1 MASILKHLRSSTADK
16 RPTASGLADGQIA
29 INTASGTPAM
39 FFKDSA
45 GNVVKVGPAH
55 VGTSAPNASPAGS
68 AGNSTGELWVDNS
81 LTTPGLNYYTGSAF
95 VNLTPSG
102 TTSTVGLVELAT
114 NAETQAGS
122 DAVRAVTSAGLQS
135 KLSDSTSTTSSTTI
149 ASSTAVKSAYDLAN
163 AALPKSGGTLTGELL
178 ISPSGSLVF
187 EGSSDDSFETTIAVT
202 NPTADRTI
210 TFPNVTGTVITT
222 GDTGSVTSTMIAN
235 DTIVDADINASAAIA
250 PSKLGSG
257 ALPSG
262 VTVASANIVDGTI
275 VNADVNASAAIA
287 GTKISPDFGGQ
298 NVVTTGNVTGAALIP
313 SSSTVPT
320 NGVYLPSANNVAIS
334 TNGTGRLFVDAS
346 GSVGVGV
353 GNPNDKLHVLES
365 SASAAAATSASVAQ
379 FERAGNA
386 AITVS
391 TADSGAASIYFG
403 DTASST
409 VGTIQYNHSDNSL
422 LFGTNNAERL
432 RITSDGKLGLGTS
445 APANLLHVQGDATFE
460 QNAGGQFAIRGS
472 TNTSNRLNFG
482 FDTTSNYA
490 WLQAITAGT
499 AYRPIAL
506 NPAGGNVGI
515 GTTAPAQALEV
526 SASNARIRITDSDT
540 TAATSTSYLE
550 FYGSDARS
558 AVVFTD
564 SAGITVQADA
574 AGGNAVR
581 FNTNGSNERARIDS
595 SGRLLV
601 GTSTSTAYGTATG
614 IIQAVG
620 TTNAHISLTRSTDD
634 GGTPSFN
641 FAKSR
646 GTTASPTV
654 VIAGDVLGDIKF
666 AGYNGSNYDNV
677 AARIKAEVDGAVTG
691 GGANDMPGRIVL
703 STTLDGASSPTE
715 ALRITN
721 DRVIAYNQPDVTS
734 KSAAATL
741 TVAELKT
748 GIIQYTGA
756 AATLTLPTGTLTEG
770 GFNGIYTNMTFE
782 WSVINTG
789 SGTCTIGAGT
799 GHTIVG
805 STTVAAGASGRFA
818 SRRTA
823 ANTFVTYRLS

>member
-1 MASILKHLRSSTADK
+1 MASILKHLRSSTANK

-122 DAVRAVTSAGLQS
+122 DAVRAITSAGLQS

-320 NGVYLPSANNVAIS
+320 NGVYLPSANTVAFS
-334 TNGTGRLFVDAS
+334 TNSTGQVFINSNGNL
-346 GSVGVGV
+346 GVGTLSATNTAGKIHARADGDEPKSLLV
-353 GNPNDKLHVLES
+353 LQNRNTGGSAAVQLTFINGGIDYADDRYSYIRSIVTGAGQNGNNLTFATNPN
-365 SASAAAATSASVAQ
+365 
-379 FERAGNA
+379 G
-386 AITVS
+386 
-391 TADSGAASIYFG
+391 GAA
-403 DTASST
+403 
-409 VGTIQYNHSDNSL
+409 Q
-422 LFGTNNAERL
+422 ERL
-432 RITSDGKLGLGTS
+432 
-445 APANLLHVQGDATFE
+445 
-460 QNAGGQFAIRGS
+460 
-472 TNTSNRLNFG
+472 
-482 FDTTSNYA
+482 
-490 WLQAITAGT
+490 
-499 AYRPIAL
+499 
-506 NPAGGNVGI
+506 
-515 GTTAPAQALEV
+515 
-526 SASNARIRITDSDT
+526 
-540 TAATSTSYLE
+540 
-550 FYGSDARS
+550 
-558 AVVFTD
+558 
-564 SAGITVQADA
+564 
-574 AGGNAVR
+574 
-581 FNTNGSNERARIDS
+581 RIDS

-601 GTSTSTAYGTATG
+601 GTSTAATTFFGGTITPQIQLEGTSNNTSTL
-614 IIQAVG
+614 
-620 TTNAHISLTRSTDD
+620 SLTRRENGNAAASLSFGKTR
-634 GGTPSFN
+634 GGT
-641 FAKSR
+641 
-646 GTTASPTV
+646 TV
-654 VIAGDVLGDIKF
+654 VQANDGLGFISF
-666 AGYNGSNYDNV
+666 EGSDGTNLIRGASIT
-677 AARIKAEVDGAVTG
+677 AAVDGTP
-691 GGANDMPGRIVL
+691 GANDMPGRIVL
-703 STTLDGASSPTE
+703 STTADGASSPTE
-715 ALRITN
+715 RFRITN
-721 DRVIAYNQPDVTS
+721 DGVIAHDQPAP
-734 KSAAATL
+734 AAVNATATL
-741 TVAELKT
+741 TVANLKT
-748 GIIQYTGA
+748 GIITSTSA
-756 AATLTLPTGTLTEG
+756 AATDMTLPTGTDTQA
-770 GFNGIYTNMTFE
+770 GFSGTYDNFTFE

-789 SGTCTIGAGT
+789 PSLVRVLAGT
-799 GHTIVG
+799 AHTIVG
-805 STTVAAGASGRFA
+805 SGSVATGTSGRFA

>member
-1 MASILKHLRSSTADK
+1 
-16 RPTASGLADGQIA
+16 
-29 INTASGTPAM
+29 
-39 FFKDSA
+39 
-45 GNVVKVGPAH
+45 
-55 VGTSAPNASPAGS
+55 
-68 AGNSTGELWVDNS
+68 
-81 LTTPGLNYYTGSAF
+81 
-95 VNLTPSG
+95 
-102 TTSTVGLVELAT
+102 
-114 NAETQAGS
+114 
-122 DAVRAVTSAGLQS
+122 
-135 KLSDSTSTTSSTTI
+135 
-149 ASSTAVKSAYDLAN
+149 
-163 AALPKSGGTLTGELL
+163 
-178 ISPSGSLVF
+178 
-187 EGSSDDSFETTIAVT
+187 
-202 NPTADRTI
+202 
-210 TFPNVTGTVITT
+210 
-222 GDTGSVTSTMIAN
+222 
-235 DTIVDADINASAAIA
+235 
-250 PSKLGSG
+250 
-257 ALPSG
+257 
-262 VTVASANIVDGTI
+262 
-275 VNADVNASAAIA
+275 
-287 GTKISPDFGGQ
+287 
-298 NVVTTGNVTGAALIP
+298 
-313 SSSTVPT
+313 
-320 NGVYLPSANNVAIS
+320 
-334 TNGTGRLFVDAS
+334 
-346 GSVGVGV
+346 
-353 GNPNDKLHVLES
+353 
-365 SASAAAATSASVAQ
+365 
-379 FERAGNA
+379 
-386 AITVS
+386 
-391 TADSGAASIYFG
+391 
-403 DTASST
+403 
-409 VGTIQYNHSDNSL
+409 
-422 LFGTNNAERL
+422 
-432 RITSDGKLGLGTS
+432 
-445 APANLLHVQGDATFE
+445 LHVQGDATFE

-581 FNTNGSNERARIDS
+581 FNTNGSNERARIDSSGRLGLGTSSPGSLLHTTGSRDYTGSTPSYSSYDVNFQSGTASLAIGQSNGIPTIQGHGTGTSYNLALCPNAGRVGIGTTSPGLPLDVAGGIRSQSGTIDARLQAGYSGAVGIGAQSNDAVLFIQNATERARIDS

>member
-1 MASILKHLRSSTADK
+1 MASILKHLRSSTANK

-122 DAVRAVTSAGLQS
+122 DAVRAITSAGLQS

-187 EGSSDDSFETTIAVT
+187 EGSSDDSFETTLAVT

-210 TFPNVTGTVITT
+210 TFPNVTGTVVTT
-222 GDTGSVTSTMIAN
+222 GDTGSVTSTMIA
-235 DTIVDADINASAAIA
+235 DGTIVNADINASAAIA

-320 NGVYLPSANNVAIS
+320 NGVYLPSANNVALATNS
-334 TNGTGRLFVDAS
+334 TQRLLIEADGDMSIDSGGVFYDATNNRLGIGTTSPDSLLHTTGSRDYTGSTPSLSSYDVNFQSGTAALAIGQSNGIPTIQGHGTG
-346 GSVGVGV
+346 
-353 GNPNDKLHVLES
+353 
-365 SASAAAATSASVAQ
+365 TS
-379 FERAGNA
+379 
-386 AITVS
+386 
-391 TADSGAASIYFG
+391 
-403 DTASST
+403 
-409 VGTIQYNHSDNSL
+409 YNL
-422 LFGTNNAERL
+422 ALC
-432 RITSDGKLGLGTS
+432 
-445 APANLLHVQGDATFE
+445 P
-460 QNAGGQFAIRGS
+460 NAGK
-472 TNTSNRLNFG
+472 
-482 FDTTSNYA
+482 
-490 WLQAITAGT
+490 
-499 AYRPIAL
+499 
-506 NPAGGNVGI
+506 VGI
-515 GTTAPAQALEV
+515 GTTSPSEALEV
-526 SASNARIRITDSDT
+526 AGNAILDT
-540 TAATSTSYLE
+540 TDATLKIKAGTTGTTGALNFTLNTGSTV
-550 FYGSDARS
+550 YGGVDLAYDTRATVGTRFFSGYPITIQSGAS
-558 AVVFTD
+558 TNAIIFKQGSTD
-564 SAGITVQADA
+564 
-574 AGGNAVR
+574 
-581 FNTNGSNERARIDS
+581 ERARIDS

-741 TVAELKT
+741 TIAELKT

>member
-1 MASILKHLRSSTADK
+1 MASILKHLRSSTANK

-122 DAVRAVTSAGLQS
+122 DAVRAITSAGLQS

-320 NGVYLPSANNVAIS
+320 NGVYLPSANNVALATNSTQRLLIEADGDIS
-334 TNGTGRLFVDAS
+334 IDSGGVFYDATNNRLGIGTTSPDSLLHTTGSRDYTGSTPSLSSYDVNFQSGTAALAIGQSNGIPTIQGHGTG
-346 GSVGVGV
+346 
-353 GNPNDKLHVLES
+353 
-365 SASAAAATSASVAQ
+365 TS
-379 FERAGNA
+379 
-386 AITVS
+386 
-391 TADSGAASIYFG
+391 
-403 DTASST
+403 
-409 VGTIQYNHSDNSL
+409 YNL
-422 LFGTNNAERL
+422 ALC
-432 RITSDGKLGLGTS
+432 
-445 APANLLHVQGDATFE
+445 P
-460 QNAGGQFAIRGS
+460 NAGK
-472 TNTSNRLNFG
+472 
-482 FDTTSNYA
+482 
-490 WLQAITAGT
+490 
-499 AYRPIAL
+499 
-506 NPAGGNVGI
+506 VGI
-515 GTTAPAQALEV
+515 GTTSPSEALEV
-526 SASNARIRITDSDT
+526 AGNAILDT
-540 TAATSTSYLE
+540 TDATLKIKAGTTGTTGALNFTLNTGSTV
-550 FYGSDARS
+550 YGGVDLAYDTRATVGTRFFSGYPITIQSGAS
-558 AVVFTD
+558 TNAIIFKQGSTD
-564 SAGITVQADA
+564 
-574 AGGNAVR
+574 
-581 FNTNGSNERARIDS
+581 ERARIDS

-741 TVAELKT
+741 TIAELKT